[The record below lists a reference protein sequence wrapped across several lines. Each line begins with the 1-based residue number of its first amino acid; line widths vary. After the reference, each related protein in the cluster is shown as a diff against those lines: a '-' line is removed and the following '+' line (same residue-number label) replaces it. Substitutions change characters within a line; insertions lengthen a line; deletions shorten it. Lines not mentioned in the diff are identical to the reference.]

1 MLQSL
6 RVNTRESP
14 RVLVGEKFVKIVWRA
29 VYRSS
34 KSSILVSIGDAA
46 PCLNTPPVAPPPSAA
61 IEAMA
66 GVWRV
71 VHSVSITNS
80 VSTFRILTRI
90 PGGAT
95 PIRLL
100 HVCSEDPNPCEDGQ
114 SAPEAATLVLVLRNS
129 FLGFGTVAGPPC

>member
-6 RVNTRESP
+6 TVNLRESP
-14 RVLVGEKFVKIVWRA
+14 RVLVGEKFVKVVWRA

-34 KSSILVSIGDAA
+34 KPSILVSIGDAA
-46 PCLNTPPVAPPPSAA
+46 PCLSTPPLSPPPSAA

-71 VHSVSITNS
+71 VHSVSTIN

-95 PIRLL
+95 PIHLL
-100 HVCSEDPNPCEDGQ
+100 HVCSEDPNPCEDDQ
-114 SAPEAATLVLVLRNS
+114 SALEATLVLVSRNS

>member
-6 RVNTRESP
+6 TVNPRESP
-14 RVLVGEKFVKIVWRA
+14 RVLVGEKFVKVVWRA

-34 KSSILVSIGDAA
+34 KPSILVSIGDAA
-46 PCLNTPPVAPPPSAA
+46 PCLSTPPLSPPPSAA

-66 GVWRV
+66 GV
-71 VHSVSITNS
+71 
-80 VSTFRILTRI
+80 

-95 PIRLL
+95 PIHLL
-100 HVCSEDPNPCEDGQ
+100 HVCSEDPNPCEDDQ
-114 SAPEAATLVLVLRNS
+114 SALEATLVLVSRNS